1 MTQISTSI
9 TLKSADGF
17 EFPLYVAQPSGRP
30 RGALVVLQE
39 IFGVNSHI
47 RSLADG
53 FAADGYLAL
62 APAAFQRSQP
72 GVELGYQP
80 EDIGAGRA
88 LKAAIEALPAPG
100 VLADIEA
107 SIDYAHKALGGSSKV
122 GVIGY
127 CWGGLLAWRAAC
139 LLQGVACAVPYYGGG
154 VTLSPEK
161 DRKPHCP
168 VLAHFG
174 AKDPNIPIDG
184 VKAFAQA
191 QGGARVQVH
200 VYEADHGF
208 NCDQRGAYDA
218 VSAKLA
224 RERTL
229 AFFAAHLA

>member
-1 MTQISTSI
+1 MSTCVNLS
-9 TLKSADGF
+9 SSDGF
-17 EFPLYVAQPSGRP
+17 EFPVYVAQPSGRP
-30 RGALVVLQE
+30 KGALVVLQE

-53 FAADGYLAL
+53 FAADGYLAI
-62 APAAFQRSQP
+62 APAAFHRHKP

-80 EDIGAGRA
+80 DDIAQGRA
-88 LKAAIEALPAPG
+88 LKTAIEALPAPG

-107 SIDYAHKALGGSSKV
+107 SIDYAHKALGGMGKV

-139 LLQGVACAVPYYGGG
+139 LLGGVACAVSYYGGG
-154 VTLSPEK
+154 VTLAPEK
-161 DRKPHCP
+161 DRKPLCP

-174 AKDPNIPIDG
+174 DKDHNIPVEG

-191 QGGARVQVH
+191 QSSAGVQVH
-200 VYEADHGF
+200 VYAADHGF
-208 NCDQRGAYDA
+208 SCDQRGSFDA
-218 VSAKLA
+218 AAAKLA